1 MSGPKSAS
9 YSVVSPE
16 ELERRR
22 LAAAC
27 DRLARVNQQLDQVQR
42 ELAALGAKYDSV
54 EIHPAP
60 ATASGSEVEQL
71 SEAREEQLVT
81 LHSLLI
87 AARTSAFVRSLS
99 VADVAAGLIE
109 SVVSGRAEESGLDTS
124 GATIDKYR
132 SRAKERLRVAA
143 EKLDGL
149 ALSGLAA
156 RVDALDEVMN
166 MTQAKLA
173 MSQFSFELQAAVKLA
188 DEKSERRT
196 RRGELIRELDGLVGG
211 EVDEART
218 RLMTEANTDAPTLD
232 AAAVAAIAKRAR
244 ERADEEFV
252 GAAVTRAL
260 TDMGYTVVD
269 EMSVSVPE
277 QGVLVEL
284 PGSSNHLLRV
294 RENAGRLQTNVV
306 RIDPTGARNAV
317 GDAAAERVACE
328 VFGTLR
334 AEIQE
339 QGVELSME
347 RADDPGQTPV
357 QVMRTRPALTAI
369 RKGTRESDQH
379 VMRERG
385 AKR

>member
-9 YSVVSPE
+9 YLVVSPE

-22 LAAAC
+22 IAAAR
-27 DRLARVNQQLDQVQR
+27 DRLARVNHELDQAQR
-42 ELAALGAKYDSV
+42 ELAILGAKYESV
-54 EIHPAP
+54 EIDPAS
-60 ATASGSEVEQL
+60 ATTPGSEVEQL
-71 SEAREEQLVT
+71 SEAREDKLVT
-81 LHSLLI
+81 LTALL
-87 AARTSAFVRSLS
+87 ATARTDAFVRSLS

-109 SVVSGRAEESGLDTS
+109 SVISRRTGESALETS
-124 GATIDKYR
+124 AATIDKYR

-149 ALSGLAA
+149 TLSSLAA

-166 MTQAKLA
+166 LNQAKLA

-188 DEKSERRT
+188 DEKSERRK
-196 RRGELIRELDGLVGG
+196 RRGALIRELDGLAG
-211 EVDEART
+211 EEVEEART
-218 RLMTEANTDAPTLD
+218 RLMAEANIDAPTLD

-252 GAAVTRAL
+252 SAAVTRAL

-334 AEIQE
+334 AEIEE

>member
-1 MSGPKSAS
+1 MFQRVGAPSTRCRASTRSSESA
-9 YSVVSPE
+9 
-16 ELERRR
+16 
-22 LAAAC
+22 AIKFNA
-27 DRLARVNQQLDQVQR
+27 NWQR
-42 ELAALGAKYDSV
+42 WVKYDSV

-60 ATASGSEVEQL
+60 ATASSEVDNSAGSRGTACHASL
-71 SEAREEQLVT
+71 
-81 LHSLLI
+81 LLI
-87 AARTSAFVRSLS
+87 AALKFVRSLS

-109 SVVSGRAEESGLDTS
+109 SVVSGRAEESGLDAS

-269 EMSVSVPE
+269 EMSVAVPE